1 MKVKYTEKYR
11 QILHNQ
17 PVRVLKF
24 QDEKR
29 DSIFMAHL
37 NIYIEDKAF

>member
-1 MKVKYTEKYR
+1 MQMKVKYTEKYR

-17 PVRVLKF
+17 PVSVLKF
-24 QDEKR
+24 QAEKH

-37 NIYIEDKAF
+37 NTYK